1 MRLFTARR
9 RIISAPVPTLHIMAR
24 PTVASSPPMKREAV
38 IVAVMPVL
46 AIGGILLR
54 LLISGRLSARDEGG
68 QSVHLTLRLRPCV
81 LRP

>member
-9 RIISAPVPTLHIMAR
+9 RIISAPVPTRHIMAR
-24 PTVASSPPMKREAV
+24 AAVASSPPMKREAV

-54 LLISGRLSARDEGG
+54 LISGRLSARDEGG
-68 QSVHLTLRLRPCV
+68 QSVHLTRRLRPCV